1 MRKIKCNQKKEVL
14 LEEKGNK
21 YLNNIPQEFLIP
33 RLSFMTEQTLSYF
46 TRDVIDIIWKKYA
59 ERHHKTFHDIENYFM
74 KLYQGKEKA
83 SRNNC
88 ECKYFSFTSSR

>member
-33 RLSFMTEQTLSYF
+33 RLSFKTEQTLSYF
-46 TRDVIDIIWKKYA
+46 TRDIIDLI
-59 ERHHKTFHDIENYFM
+59 
-74 KLYQGKEKA
+74 
-83 SRNNC
+83 
-88 ECKYFSFTSSR
+88 

>member
-1 MRKIKCNQKKEVL
+1 MKNNSEAEILYEENKVQSEKEVI

-33 RLSFMTEQTLSYF
+33 RLSFKTEQTLSYF

-59 ERHHKTFHDIENYFM
+59 ERHYKTFHDIQTYFM
-74 KLYQGKEKA
+74 KLYQIKKGI
-83 SRNNC
+83 
-88 ECKYFSFTSSR
+88 